1 MQKKLVLCN
10 GNKTYVN
17 YPFFR
22 YGKIHNYHISFRL
35 ILKKKKSINN
45 INSTCNIFSY
55 GWVDNLLS
63 TPHMVEYNKLYYEL
77 DVSFRLI
84 KKRKNNVQRITRKN
98 NKRNTKLL
106 L

>member
-1 MQKKLVLCN
+1 MYKKKLI
-10 GNKTYVN
+10 NKKLFLN
-17 YPFFR
+17 
-22 YGKIHNYHISFRL
+22 KKKKK
-35 ILKKKKSINN
+35 KKKKSINN